1 LDCLL
6 SKLCQAALL
15 SIKDGRYYLYINNKN
30 DITNHG
36 IGNPDPGLMKAQ
48 NVAGLTQWMGIKPS
62 PSCYWDLKRQYRMSD
77 INKQ

>member
-1 LDCLL
+1 MT
-6 SKLCQAALL
+6 
-15 SIKDGRYYLYINNKN
+15 Y
-30 DITNHG
+30 G